1 MNANKINSVKI
12 TKQIKKLMFNYIS
25 QRKQNKQKMIIV

>member
-1 MNANKINSVKI
+1 MNTNKINSVKI

-25 QRKQNKQKMIIV
+25 RRKQKQKKMIIV